1 MKKDF
6 IIVIG
11 LLILAVAG
19 SIGIYYL
26 TDKEPRNLDE
36 SVDVEDGKIEG
47 KAYRVGYLSDVETR
61 NIDKVISKYDDFLE
75 YFNTYTNH
83 RYDGEG
89 NVVSSSCDEILK
101 KYDKKFFEDKSLAVK
116 YLVMSSGS
124 NTVKEVYGTVSGDK
138 VIIRYLIDYPEVG
151 TADMN
156 GFFIIIEVPKKV
168 EKIGLN

>member
-1 MKKDF
+1 MKRDF

-11 LLILAVAG
+11 LLILVVAG
-19 SIGIYYL
+19 SIGIYYF
-26 TDKEPRNLDE
+26 TKSDSRDDDIVEVKDGR
-36 SVDVEDGKIEG
+36 VDGIS
-47 KAYRVGYLSDVETR
+47 YRVGYLSDVETR

-101 KYDKKFFEDKSLAVK
+101 KYDKEYFEDKSLAVK

-124 NTVKEVYGTVSGDK
+124 NTIKEVYGLVSGDK
-138 VIIRYLIDYPEVG
+138 VKIRYLVDYPEVG
-151 TADMN
+151 TMDMN
-156 GFFIIIEVPKKV
+156 GFFLIIEVPKNVK
-168 EKIGLN
+168 KIDLN